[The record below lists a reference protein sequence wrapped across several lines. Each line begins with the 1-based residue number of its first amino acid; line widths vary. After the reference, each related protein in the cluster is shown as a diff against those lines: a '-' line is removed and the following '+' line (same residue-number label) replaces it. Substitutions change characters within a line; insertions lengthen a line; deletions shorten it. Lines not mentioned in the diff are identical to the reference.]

1 MSKSGQSSFRRIL
14 LSRILLLTIPVLLMG
29 EYVTYKKAR
38 SSLLET
44 ARLNLTESAAKK
56 AGVIE
61 SLIESLQSNLLTAS
75 QTVVLQSGS
84 ISELQTFIAEFKTR
98 LPPEVKCLQLSDP
111 ETKKLISSTCG
122 PHNLSST
129 SDKSWAKVTS
139 QWILDK
145 KNNIDVTHLFPKEQ
159 KENSELSQQMS
170 LILNV
175 PVYVKRGNINQLR
188 YILTCQSNL
197 PLQTKAQPMS
207 LSGYTVIIDQNR
219 DILAHPNADRIG
231 RNISQEEDS
240 KRLENLVKSAL
251 AGRQDFLHLFS
262 FERNGVELLA
272 GYTAIPSPIS
282 SEKDKKEKWVVVAIT
297 RIDYAL
303 NGLQEIQQVL
313 VTLIIGLI
321 VASTIAAV
329 YIAGYLAT
337 PLEKLRDYALKA
349 QSLEPNSK
357 MPSDLKVYELNQL
370 VEALNTMVKRLQAR
384 AKELEMAYQEAQVA
398 NRLKTEILRTV
409 SHELRTPLNAI
420 INSIELVKDELYDDE
435 AEKHEFLQI
444 SADAALHLL
453 NLINDILD
461 IAVIESG
468 KISILLET
476 VDIRE
481 VLEEAVELEM
491 FEIKE
496 KGLDLIWQLSPQT
509 LLVKTDKD
517 KLKQVFINILSNAV
531 KFTEKGNITISTLL
545 EVNEDHA
552 LGAEVNQLT
561 YSGYKSGQNK
571 LDKFPSYYPTNQV
584 VVKIK
589 DTGIGINI
597 KDIEK
602 LFLPFVKVD
611 GSNTCRY
618 GGLGLGLAIS
628 QHYMELIGGTIEI
641 DSDGLGKGTTLTI
654 SLPLAVNNVTN
665 NGSFLAPSKTIYGE
679 NDDRVIVKTST

>member
-84 ISELQTFIAEFKTR
+84 SSEMQTFIAEFKKR
-98 LPPEVKCLQLSDP
+98 LPQEVKCLQLSDP
-111 ETKKLISSTCG
+111 ETKKLIVSTCG
-122 PHNLSST
+122 PHNLSSIP
-129 SDKSWAKVTS
+129 SNLWPKVSS
-139 QWILDK
+139 QLILG
-145 KNNIDVTHLFPKEQ
+145 KNNIYVTHLFPKEQ
-159 KENSELSQQMS
+159 SQNSELLQQAS
-170 LILNV
+170 LVLNV
-175 PVYVKRGNINQLR
+175 PVYVKMGNSHQLR
-188 YILTCQSNL
+188 YVLTCQSNL
-197 PLQTKAQPMS
+197 PLQTKDQPMS

-219 DILAHPNADRIG
+219 RILAHPNPDRVG
-231 RNISQEEDS
+231 RNISQETDS
-240 KRLENLVKSAL
+240 KRLENLVKSAI

-262 FERNGVELLA
+262 FEKNGIELLA
-272 GYTAIPSPIS
+272 GYTAMPSPIS
-282 SEKDKKEKWVVVAIT
+282 QEKKGKWVIVAIT
-297 RIDYAL
+297 KIDYAL

-321 VASTIAAV
+321 VASTIAAF
-329 YIAGYLAT
+329 YIAGYLAR
-337 PLEKLRDYALKA
+337 PLEQLRDYALKA
-349 QSLEPNSK
+349 QSLDPNSK
-357 MPSDLKVYELNQL
+357 MPSNLKVYELNQL
-370 VEALNTMVKRLQAR
+370 VEALNTMVKRLQVRAR
-384 AKELEMAYQEAQVA
+384 ELEMAYQEAQVA

-435 AEKHEFLQI
+435 AEKEEFLQI
-444 SADAALHLL
+444 SSDAALHLL

-476 VDIRE
+476 VDIKQ

-496 KGLDLIWQLSPQT
+496 KGLDLIWQLSPKT
-509 LLVKTDKD
+509 LLVRTDTD
-517 KLKQVFINILSNAV
+517 KLKQVFMNVLSNAI
-531 KFTEKGNITISTLL
+531 KFTEKGSITISTSIEINEDNAFSS
-545 EVNEDHA
+545 EVNR
-552 LGAEVNQLT
+552 LK
-561 YSGYKSGQNK
+561 YSDYKSGENK
-571 LDKFPSYYPTNQV
+571 LDELSSYYPTNQV

-589 DTGIGINI
+589 DTGIGINL
-597 KDIEK
+597 KDIEQ

-618 GGLGLGLAIS
+618 GGLGLGLAICK
-628 QHYMELIGGTIEI
+628 HYMQLIGGTIEI
-641 DSDGLGKGTTLTI
+641 DSDGLGTGTTLII
-654 SLPLAVNNVTN
+654 SLPMVNDISTN
-665 NGSFLAPSKTIYGE
+665 FLPSALTSPVEKHE
-679 NDDRVIVKTST
+679 DKVVIQASA